1 MRLPSLFF
9 FCLMIQV
16 PSMAAD
22 TLVDGRSYRNISME
36 ELLRQLRDA
45 TVDTVHLERAVI
57 TGSLFPARLGSG
69 PVRPF
74 INLIDVRF
82 SDSVSLDGATF
93 ASAVRFKETVFEQ
106 GLSMQG
112 ARFQETVELA
122 GMRTVGHFNCKR
134 AVFDDSVEFSSSRF
148 EGVSSFVETRFNG
161 SRIAFNHTRFGANAF
176 FESARFSGITDFGDA
191 QFADISSFKEAEWS
205 TYASFAGAR
214 FKKRADFT
222 RTKFRGRTEFDEAM
236 VSQLN
241 FDHAEFDDEATFGRM
256 TFIHPA
262 LFNHVIFRSTVS
274 FSGSLFMHDADFS
287 NSRFDG
293 PVQLRSH
300 FDGNLELRNA
310 SGRQLDLLPPSP
322 DESVVRRPNLFAPDS
337 QVMLQNAVFDKMV
350 VHWPQL
356 AGHLGSAAEN
366 PVADLQPV
374 YDHLH
379 RLFASQGL
387 RDDAAACRVEW
398 QELRLDSSGWTEGEW
413 YWLQLLRLTT
423 YYGTDLWQ
431 FAIFTAACVLL
442 FAILLRV
449 ADRTDRASIAG
460 CLYTSMLTFVRLM
473 PGEGKSRSQQLVL
486 FVEAVVS
493 WVCWGIFVATVVA
506 RFL

>member
-1 MRLPSLFF
+1 M
-9 FCLMIQV
+9 
-16 PSMAAD
+16 
-22 TLVDGRSYRNISME
+22 
-36 ELLRQLRDA
+36 
-45 TVDTVHLERAVI
+45 
-57 TGSLFPARLGSG
+57 
-69 PVRPF
+69 
-74 INLIDVRF
+74 
-82 SDSVSLDGATF
+82 
-93 ASAVRFKETVFEQ
+93 
-106 GLSMQG
+106 
-112 ARFQETVELA
+112 
-122 GMRTVGHFNCKR
+122 
-134 AVFDDSVEFSSSRF
+134 
-148 EGVSSFVETRFNG
+148 
-161 SRIAFNHTRFGANAF
+161 
-176 FESARFSGITDFGDA
+176 
-191 QFADISSFKEAEWS
+191 
-205 TYASFAGAR
+205 
-214 FKKRADFT
+214 
-222 RTKFRGRTEFDEAM
+222 
-236 VSQLN
+236 
-241 FDHAEFDDEATFGRM
+241 
-256 TFIHPA
+256 
-262 LFNHVIFRSTVS
+262 S

-423 YYGTDLWQ
+423 YYGTD
-431 FAIFTAACVLL
+431 
-442 FAILLRV
+442 
-449 ADRTDRASIAG
+449 RTDRASIAG